1 MISVASFVG
10 WSVLY
15 LLGGMAGAALVMGL
29 VLSPW
34 MVRQWWIGRDLRSP
48 EEPLP
53 GHAAGQLTRSRRALR
68 QLHRDV
74 LLLLVVN
81 ADRED
86 EAAD

>member
-1 MISVASFVG
+1 MSIASFVG
-10 WSVLY
+10 WSFLR
-15 LLGGMAGAALVMGL
+15 LLGGMAGAALVMAV

-34 MVRQWWIGRDLRSP
+34 MVRQWWAGRQLRSLDD
-48 EEPLP
+48 PLP
-53 GHAAGQLTRSRRALR
+53 GHVPGLIRRSAGDRR
-68 QLHRDV
+68 QLHRDL

>member
-1 MISVASFVG
+1 MISILSFAA

-15 LLGGMAGAALVMGL
+15 LIGGMAGAALVMAL

-34 MVRQWWIGRDLRSP
+34 MVRQWWVGRQVRSSDD
-48 EEPLP
+48 PLP
-53 GHAAGQLTRSRRALR
+53 GHAPGPLRVSDRALR
-68 QLHRDV
+68 QLYRDL

-86 EAAD
+86 AS